1 LQFRTIKELIRRMK
15 TKFALLLFLSAF
27 LTAGKTFSQDSTD
40 LLNLVGKDQPKK
52 EYVYGAFKSPR
63 VIMSHSIEMLRP
75 GVLDFRILHRFGRVN
90 GGAYEFFG
98 LDGPATV
105 RLGLDYGVTDNLTVG
120 IGHSAFNKE
129 IDGFVKYRLIH
140 QATGPKASPIS
151 LIAVAGSTITTLK
164 WSDPTRQN
172 YFSSRVAYY
181 GQAIVGRKF
190 SEALS
195 LQLIPSIV
203 HRNLVP
209 TVNDPNDL
217 YAIGAGGRI
226 KLSHRVS
233 FNIDY
238 HYIVNQNDA
247 AGYHNPLSIG
257 FDLETGGHVFQ
268 LHFTNSKGMNERAFL
283 ANTEYSWGDGD
294 IFFGFN
300 ISRSFQIKK
309 KKG

>member
-1 LQFRTIKELIRRMK
+1 MK
-15 TKFALLLFLSAF
+15 TKLFLLLCLLA
-27 LTAGKTFSQDSTD
+27 LAGKGFSQDSTD
-40 LLNLVGKDQPKK
+40 LLNLVGQDAPKK
-52 EYVYGAFKSPR
+52 EYVYNAFKSSR
-63 VIMSHSIEMLRP
+63 VIMSHSMEMLRP

-98 LDGPATV
+98 LDGPAAV
-105 RLGLDYGVTDNLTVG
+105 RLGLDYGITGDLTIG
-120 IGHSAFNKE
+120 IGRSTFNKE
-129 IDGFVKYRLIH
+129 LDGFVKYRLI
-140 QATGPKASPIS
+140 QQSTGPRSMPFS
-151 LIAVAGSTITTLK
+151 LVGVAGLTATTLK

-172 YFSSRVAYY
+172 YFSSRFAYY
-181 GQAIVGRKF
+181 GQAIIGRKF
-190 SEALS
+190 SERFT
-195 LQLIPSIV
+195 LQLMPSIL

-217 YAIGAGGRI
+217 IAAGIGGRI
-226 KLSHRVS
+226 KLSRRVS
-233 FNIDY
+233 FNFDY
-238 HYIVNQNDA
+238 HYVINPNDD

-283 ANTEYSWGDGD
+283 AATEYSWGKGD